1 MKISRVAEILE
12 ANVLTGAD
20 LLDHEVYSAC
30 GSDMMSDVLAFVK
43 DQGVLLSGLIN
54 VQVIRTLLM
63 MDMNCVVF
71 VRGKIPPAGIIDFA
85 EENGVAVLQ
94 TDLPMFESCG
104 RLYCAGLGR
113 KEQPEEACVCGCACA
128 CEPAEG
134 ANGNDHE

>member
-113 KEQPEEACVCGCACA
+113 KEQPEEACSCECA

>member
-12 ANVLTGAD
+12 AKVLTGEE
-20 LLDHEVYSAC
+20 LLDYEIHSAC
-30 GSDMMSDVLAFVK
+30 GSDMMSDVLAYVK
-43 DQGVLLSGLIN
+43 DQGVLLTGLMN

-71 VRGKIPPAGIIDFA
+71 VRGKMPAAGIVDFA

-104 RLYCAGLGR
+104 RLYAAGLGH
-113 KEQPEEACVCGCACA
+113 
-128 CEPAEG
+128 
-134 ANGNDHE
+134 ANGTGGVNGAADE

>member
-12 ANVLTGAD
+12 AKVLTGGE
-20 LLDHEVYSAC
+20 LLDCEVYSAC
-30 GSDMMSDVLAFVK
+30 GSDMMSDVLAYVK
-43 DQGVLLSGLIN
+43 DQGILLTGLMN

-71 VRGKIPPAGIIDFA
+71 VRGKVPAVGIVDFA

-104 RLYCAGLGR
+104 RLYSAGLGR
-113 KEQPEEACVCGCACA
+113 ADGSEV
-128 CEPAEG
+128 
-134 ANGNDHE
+134 

>member
-1 MKISRVAEILE
+1 MKISQVAEILN
-12 ANVLTGAD
+12 ANVLTGED
-20 LLDHEVYSAC
+20 MLDHEVHSAC

-43 DQGVLLSGLIN
+43 DQGVLLTGLIN

-71 VRGKIPPAGIIDFA
+71 VRGKVPPAGIVDFA
-85 EENGVAVLQ
+85 AENGVVVLQ

-113 KEQPEEACVCGCACA
+113 KDQPEEAACECGCCS
-128 CEPAEG
+128 PAEG
-134 ANGNDHE
+134 LNGNDHE

>member
-1 MKISRVAEILE
+1 MKIKQVAEILN
-12 ANVLTGAD
+12 ANVLTGSD
-20 LLDHEVYSAC
+20 LLEHEVNSAC
-30 GSDMMSDVLAFVK
+30 GSDMMSYVLAYVK
-43 DQGVLLSGLIN
+43 DQGVLLTGLMN

-104 RLYCAGLGR
+104 RLYAAGLGR
-113 KEQPEEACVCGCACA
+113 ADDTGSCSDPGEGVNG
-128 CEPAEG
+128 AE
-134 ANGNDHE
+134 NG

>member
-12 ANVLTGAD
+12 AKVLTGGD
-20 LLDHEVYSAC
+20 LLDCEVNSAC
-30 GSDMMSDVLAFVK
+30 GSDMMSDVLAYVK
-43 DQGVLLSGLIN
+43 DQGILLTGLMN

-71 VRGKIPPAGIIDFA
+71 VRGKVPAAGIVDFA

-104 RLYCAGLGR
+104 RLYAAGLGR
-113 KEQPEEACVCGCACA
+113 ADQECGPDLN
-128 CEPAEG
+128 EV
-134 ANGNDHE
+134 